1 MNDPEFE
8 FNNMTTSYACGKR
21 IAFDLCKNGPGTDCS
36 GSKGN
41 HGAGPSKSS
50 LVGQDNTMTTF
61 KAQCQDPDSLS
72 AVIFR

>member
-1 MNDPEFE
+1 
-8 FNNMTTSYACGKR
+8 
-21 IAFDLCKNGPGTDCS
+21 L
-36 GSKGN
+36 GN

-61 KAQCQDPDSLS
+61 KARCQDPDSLS